1 MIDLQGGN
9 EYALHALYRQSRYIF
24 FFFKKEKKHTLLIL
38 LSRREEN
45 RLHLKRDY
53 KYIYIL
59 TREKDDRVIRNR
71 ICIIYEDLGFQ
82 ILKY

>member
-9 EYALHALYRQSRYIF
+9 EYALHALYRQSRDIF

-53 KYIYIL
+53 KYIYIS

-71 ICIIYEDLGFQ
+71 ICIIYEDLEVSRF
-82 ILKY
+82 